1 MESSQATEE
10 TVQNSRKKPEDSE
23 MNDLLTKKT
32 TFVNLFQGLFK
43 AKKVLPMKIKGWP
56 RGEIKPGD
64 EIR

>member
-1 MESSQATEE
+1 MESNQAIDDI
-10 TVQNSRKKPEDSE
+10 VQNTGEITEVSK
-23 MNDLLTKKT
+23 MNEPLTTKN
-32 TFVNLFQGLFK
+32 TFVNLFRGLFK